1 MSPLPALETL
11 RYTHEANVAT
21 ITLQRPEAANTFNET
36 MFREFYETTLHAL
49 TQADTRAILL
59 NSTGNIFCAG
69 GDLSEFA
76 RSENLQPHVLRLT
89 TLFHSTLS
97 RLARAAAPVITAVQ
111 GSAGGAGMALVL
123 AADLVLASENA
134 RFTMA
139 YTAAG
144 LAPDGSSTFHL
155 PRLVGLRRALE
166 LTLTNRRLSA
176 QEALGWGIVNR
187 VLPAEALQDE
197 ALALARQLAA
207 GPALATAA
215 VKRLLHRSFDQT
227 LETQLE
233 DEAQAIAAT
242 SATHDA
248 AEGIRAFLEKRP
260 PIFRGE

>member
-1 MSPLPALETL
+1 MSDLPTFETL
-11 RYTHEANVAT
+11 LYSHEAKVAT
-21 ITLQRPEAANTFNET
+21 ITLHRPEAANAFNET
-36 MFREFYETTLHAL
+36 MFQDLYDATHHAL
-49 TQADTRAILL
+49 GQADTRVILL
-59 NSTGNIFCAG
+59 NSVGKIFCAG

-76 RSENLQPHVLRLT
+76 RTDDIKPHILRLT
-89 TLFHSTLS
+89 TLHHSTLA
-97 RLARAAAPVITAVQ
+97 RLARADAPVIAAVQ

-123 AADLVLASENA
+123 GADLVLASEEA

-144 LAPDGSSTFHL
+144 LAPDSAATFYL

-176 QEALGWGIVNR
+176 QEALDWGIVNR
-187 VLPAEALQDE
+187 LLPAEMLQEE

-207 GPALATAA
+207 GPTRAYAA
-215 VKRLLHRSFDQT
+215 AKRLLQRSLDHS

-242 SATHDA
+242 SVTADA
-248 AEGIRAFLEKRP
+248 REGIRAFLEKRP
-260 PIFRGE
+260 PQFRGE